1 MHDTSPR
8 YRDTGDGWPES
19 YQYQES
25 VINTRLSPSPAR
37 ASYYPQLS
45 LPPRVSIIKLDPDDA
60 GLTRTK
66 IEEGEL
72 GEAEVWRR
80 GDKMTSRQREMDD
93 GGGHWW

>member
-1 MHDTSPR
+1 MTHRPAI
-8 YRDTGDGWPES
+8 
-19 YQYQES
+19 
-25 VINTRLSPSPAR
+25 VILVTDDPSHINIRNLSSTPACLPSPAR

-60 GLTRTK
+60 SLTRTK

-93 GGGHWW
+93 GGGHW

>member
-1 MHDTSPR
+1 MTHRPAI
-8 YRDTGDGWPES
+8 
-19 YQYQES
+19 
-25 VINTRLSPSPAR
+25 VILVTDDPSHINIRNLSSTPAC
-37 ASYYPQLS
+37 
-45 LPPRVSIIKLDPDDA
+45 LPHQPGLLITHSSHYLRVSIIKLDSDDA

-93 GGGHWW
+93 GGGHW